1 MYNAL
6 TGSEININKVNE
18 KQYTFDAIA
27 GNTKFYV
34 YVEGVGGDNQVSLKV
49 TLTCAL
55 NEGTPTRLEFSDGAN
70 ELSSGELTYAA
81 GEEKRFVISAG
92 AGPRNGMKYTFSN
105 IPEGATIKVYRDD
118 GSAVT
123 LSADNSFELLRN
135 VPVRD
140 YTIVVTNTTDSN
152 LNINF
157 SITKEQ
163 TPGTI
168 VIS

>member
-1 MYNAL
+1 
-6 TGSEININKVNE
+6 
-18 KQYTFDAIA
+18 
-27 GNTKFYV
+27 
-34 YVEGVGGDNQVSLKV
+34 
-49 TLTCAL
+49 
-55 NEGTPTRLEFSDGAN
+55 
-70 ELSSGELTYAA
+70 
-81 GEEKRFVISAG
+81 
-92 AGPRNGMKYTFSN
+92 MKYTFSN

-140 YTIVVTNTTDSN
+140 YTIVITNTTDSN